1 MTEADPTLAPPPPEP
16 APESTA
22 RPAGDRAIS
31 PIAGRLGAGRA
42 GKAVVIAALAAGC
55 GVFVVATLHPA
66 HGKSATGPDQP
77 ARQVVAFEPLKLPT
91 LAAPGPNAPIL
102 APGPTPGGGD
112 PGQVPPLQTAAAGP
126 AAGGDTT
133 ATKARAYV
141 ASVRSSPLIAY
152 SRGGFSPAGLSG
164 GGTFVPAIEAAAPGA
179 ATELDQLRRGS
190 SIGQVRATRLPNRNF
205 LIVAGSAIPCLLQTA
220 MDTATPGFVSCLIPR
235 DVLSDTGGVVL
246 MEKGTKVLGEYRSS
260 LKQGQKRLF
269 VLWTRAVTPAGV
281 AIRLESP
288 AADAL
293 GRAGFDGD
301 LDTHFW
307 DRFGGALLLSIVD
320 DGSHVLAG
328 GAGGASNT
336 ARVPSD
342 AASVALQN
350 SVNIP
355 PSLRKA
361 QGSEVSIFVA
371 QDFDFSGVYGL
382 AAR

>member
-1 MTEADPTLAPPPPEP
+1 MTEADPIPVPPPPDAAPEP
-16 APESTA
+16 AA
-22 RPAGDRAIS
+22 RPLGDRTIS
-31 PIAGRLGAGRA
+31 PIAGRLSSGRA
-42 GKAVVIAALAAGC
+42 GKAVVVAALVAGC
-55 GVFVVATLHPA
+55 GVFAAATMHPA
-66 HGKSATGPDQP
+66 HGKTPAAPEQP
-77 ARQVVAFEPLKLPT
+77 ARQVVAFEPLKPPT
-91 LAAPGPNAPIL
+91 LANPGAGAPSL
-102 APGPTPGGGD
+102 TPGAAVGGD
-112 PGQVPPLQTAAAGP
+112 PTQGQVPALQTSQAGQPTQAASV
-126 AAGGDTT
+126 AA
-133 ATKARAYV
+133 KAQADL
-141 ASVRSSPLIAY
+141 ASVRGAPMIAY
-152 SRGGFSPAGLSG
+152 SRAGGGLAGLG
-164 GGTFVPAIEAAAPGA
+164 GGPTVPALEAATAGPP
-179 ATELDQLRRGS
+179 TELDLLRRGS
-190 SIGQVRATRLPNRNF
+190 AIGQVRATRLPNRNF

-220 MDTATPGFVSCLIPR
+220 MDTATPGYVSCLIPR

-246 MEKGTKVLGEYRSS
+246 LEKGTKVLGEYRSS

-320 DGSHVLAG
+320 DGSYALAG
-328 GAGGASNT
+328 NAASTSAT

-342 AASVALQN
+342 AAAVALQN

-361 QGSEVSIFVA
+361 QGAEVSIFVA
-371 QDFDFSGVYGL
+371 QDFDFSSVYGL